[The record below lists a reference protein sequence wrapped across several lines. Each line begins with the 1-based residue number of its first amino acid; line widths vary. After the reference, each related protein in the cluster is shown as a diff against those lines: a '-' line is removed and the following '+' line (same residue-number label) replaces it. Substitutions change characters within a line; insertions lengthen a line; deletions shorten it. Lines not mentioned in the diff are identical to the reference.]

1 MGEPLGKAAY
11 VVAAPTVTDTTEDK
25 MRTTVARGSLRLLL
39 VPSIALLALACSGD
53 SEPTPTEPTPVPS
66 SPAVG
71 LSISSSGLSLIV
83 GGAERLTARA
93 YDAKDRTINAS
104 FEWSSADPAIA
115 TVGKS
120 DGTVTA
126 ISAGSTTVTAAAGA
140 LRATATVSVLDLAGL
155 IAFTRRTWLPSR
167 SVTSDVLAF
176 SFADPTMRSLPRPF
190 QSASIAAPAW
200 SDDGTQLAVEV
211 IHVYF
216 AEDGLE
222 DYNSDL
228 YVLDAAA
235 PAGSPWRALTTN
247 GLSKAPSWSPD
258 GKRIAYLQQQALWS
272 NNHIYILDAA
282 GGAPVRLT
290 RTEGEYS
297 RPRWSPDGTRLVFS
311 AFLEGGSDYHEIFIV
326 NADGS
331 GLTNLTTRSSASGFE
346 PSWSPDGARLTFVST
361 RDNSPG
367 TFRLDVFVVDVDGS
381 NVRRLTSLGVHSR
394 GPAWSPD
401 GRQIIFSSGGALYVM
416 NADGSAL
423 VRLTTPPV
431 NSWDSAPVWR
441 R

>member
-235 PAGSPWRALTTN
+235 PAGSSWRALTFN

-258 GKRIAYLQQQALWS
+258 GKRIAYLQQEALFGR
-272 NNHIYILDAA
+272 NHIYIIDAA
-282 GGAPVRLT
+282 GGEPVRLT
-290 RTEGEYS
+290 ETEGYYGG
-297 RPRWSPDGTRLVFS
+297 PRWSPDGTRL
-311 AFLEGGSDYHEIFIV
+311 AFADGRLGDIFIV

-331 GLTNLTTRSSASGFE
+331 GLINVTRSSARDSD
-346 PSWSPDGARLTFVST
+346 PSWSPDGVRLAFVSD
-361 RDNSPG
+361 RDDPG
-367 TFRLDVFVVDVDGS
+367 TFVQEVFVVDVNGS
-381 NVRRLTSLGVHSR
+381 NVRRLTSLDGYSWL
-394 GPAWSPD
+394 PAWSPD
-401 GRQIIFSSGGALYVM
+401 GRLIVFSVGRAIHVM
-416 NADGSAL
+416 NADGSSL
-423 VRLTTPPV
+423 GQLTAPPL
-431 NSWDSAPVWR
+431 NSWDGAAAWIR
-441 R
+441 